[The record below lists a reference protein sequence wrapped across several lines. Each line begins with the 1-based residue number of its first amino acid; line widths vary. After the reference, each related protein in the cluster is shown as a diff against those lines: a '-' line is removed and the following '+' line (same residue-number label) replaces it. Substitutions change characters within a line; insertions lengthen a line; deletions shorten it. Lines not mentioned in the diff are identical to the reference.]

1 VENAATTIH
10 DNRGM
15 LERMEESFRRR
26 TVGRMACFAG
36 QNSKSEYIAL
46 KICTVRFSGSLIT
59 NLILDLSNSKWRIQN
74 GGPILKKNKLL
85 LRKYIL

>member
-10 DNRGM
+10 NNRGM

-59 NLILDLSNSKWRIQN
+59 NLRLFGVADYEFDIKFKMADLKW
-74 GGPILKKNKLL
+74 
-85 LRKYIL
+85 